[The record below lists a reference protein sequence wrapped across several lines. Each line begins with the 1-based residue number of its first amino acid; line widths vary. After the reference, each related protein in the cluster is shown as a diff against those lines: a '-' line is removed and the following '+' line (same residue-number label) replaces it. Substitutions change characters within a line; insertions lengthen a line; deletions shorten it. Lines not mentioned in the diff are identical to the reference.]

1 MGFGANTADLM
12 NLCGLSMEQ
21 GISVISTPEARK
33 EAAEPISLSMSF
45 PPDTPKTPLTSGRQF
60 LHHGATP
67 SPSLLN
73 PISDEDW
80 KESTSRLSIL
90 CPKLPSPKTSE
101 ILLRRLKAG
110 YRLVRFLAHRYEV
123 LVDIHYFSKFMFLAH
138 SHHCKRHFT
147 WKTILTTLYY
157 PSPKNVNPY
166 ESSENRL
173 ETSIGIMEMRSP
185 AITLSLSR

>member
-1 MGFGANTADLM
+1 LERLRDHKLTEEIQVDESYKAPRENHFMGFGANTADFM

-33 EAAEPISLSMSF
+33 ETAEPISLSMSF

-110 YRLVRFLAHRYEV
+110 YRLVRFLTHRYEV
-123 LVDIHYFSKFMFLAH
+123 LVDIHYFSKFMFLTH
-138 SHHCKRHFT
+138 SHHCKGTPLGKQFSQHC
-147 WKTILTTLYY
+147 II
-157 PSPKNVNPY
+157 PH
-166 ESSENRL
+166 
-173 ETSIGIMEMRSP
+173 
-185 AITLSLSR
+185 